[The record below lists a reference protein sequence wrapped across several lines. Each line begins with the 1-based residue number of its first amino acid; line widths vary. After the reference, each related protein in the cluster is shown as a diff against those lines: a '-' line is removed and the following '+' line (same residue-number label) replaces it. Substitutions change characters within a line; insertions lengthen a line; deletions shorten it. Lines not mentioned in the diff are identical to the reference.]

1 MNRLLAVYHKELLA
15 YFRSPIAYFVVAVF
29 LVGTG
34 YFFTYNMFL
43 SGSASM
49 DETFRNMGILILTL
63 LPLVSMRLFS
73 GEYSGRTMELLVTL
87 PLKTWEI
94 VLGKFLGAVT
104 ILLLMT
110 AGTFIDLVPL
120 YLFGNP
126 QTTTIVAGYIGFI
139 LLGMAC
145 IAVGQFFSALT
156 QNQIVAALI
165 TVPVLLSFW
174 FIGHLQNFQA
184 SYALRSLFGY
194 LSFALHFADFVQGLI
209 RSEAVLFYL
218 IVSAIALALNTSYLQ
233 WRR

>member
-1 MNRLLAVYHKELLA
+1 MTGVLAIYKKELLS

-73 GEYSGRTMELLVTL
+73 GEYSGRTMELLMTL

-126 QTTTIVAGYIGFI
+126 QTTTIIAGYVGFI

-145 IAVGQFFSALT
+145 IALGQFFSALT
-156 QNQIVAALI
+156 QNPIVAALI
-165 TVPVLLSFW
+165 AVPVLLSFW
-174 FIGHLQNFQA
+174 FIGHLQNFQV
-184 SYALRSLFGY
+184 SQTLRSLFAY
-194 LSFALHFADFVQGLI
+194 LSFALQYANFVQGLI

-218 IVSAIALALNTSYLQ
+218 IVSAIALTLNAGFLQ